1 MKFATVNLDFLE
13 SFFDATLLAM
23 NLYLISLSELWHCV
37 CRNHFLCEYIGN
49 HHIEILTC
57 TISRNT
63 DRSTLEP
70 CMILLCGSLLQD
82 RLYLCSYFK
91 YISLS
96 DELTLRPV

>member
-1 MKFATVNLDFLE
+1 
-13 SFFDATLLAM
+13 M

-37 CRNHFLCEYIGN
+37 CRNNFLCEYIGN

-57 TISRNT
+57 TISKNT

-70 CMILLCGSLLQD
+70 YTILLCGSLLQD
-82 RLYLCSYFK
+82 RLYLRSYFK

-96 DELTLRPV
+96 DELKQHTGQARSGLSSSLAQDIKTC